1 MASGDPRER
10 FSGAAPAYARH
21 RPSYPA
27 AIVDWIL
34 AEAAAGS
41 GDRVA
46 DVGCGTGILTRLL
59 ADRGLD
65 VVGIDPNEDMLAEA
79 RRAGGRAEYR
89 GGEAAATGLRDAS
102 VALVTVAQ
110 AFHWFD
116 TDAALGELHR
126 VLRPG
131 GHVAALWNLRAG
143 GPLMAE
149 YDRLLRRFSREYGVV
164 ESWDRT
170 LARLRAHPR
179 VEAPREHEE
188 PNAQHLDLEGLRGRA
203 WSSSYV
209 SRGVRDR
216 AGFDAGLEALFA
228 RHAREGVVEF
238 PYRTVALL
246 FRTRPRS
253 VTLPAARGGPC
264 RGPSRP

>member
-1 MASGDPRER
+1 M
-10 FSGAAPAYARH
+10 
-21 RPSYPA
+21 
-27 AIVDWIL
+27 
-34 AEAAAGS
+34 AEAAGP

-46 DVGCGTGILTRLL
+46 DVGCGTGILTDLL

-89 GGEAAATGLRDAS
+89 GGEAAATGLGDAS

-131 GHVAALWNLRAG
+131 GHVAALWNLRAS

-149 YDRLLRRFSREYGVV
+149 YDRLLRRFSREYGSSRAGT
-164 ESWDRT
+164 ERSPACGPTRASRRPATTRSRT
-170 LARLRAHPR
+170 PSTSTSRGCGDGP
-179 VEAPREHEE
+179 
-188 PNAQHLDLEGLRGRA
+188 GRA
-203 WSSSYV
+203 
-209 SRGVRDR
+209 
-216 AGFDAGLEALFA
+216 
-228 RHAREGVVEF
+228 
-238 PYRTVALL
+238 PT
-246 FRTRPRS
+246 
-253 VTLPAARGGPC
+253 
-264 RGPSRP
+264 